1 MRVAIYARVSTSDQD
16 ELLQLPRLRDY
27 AGRAGWEIFREYTDS
42 ATGKNCDRPGWRALM
57 SDARGR
63 FFDRILIV
71 KLDRMMRSVR
81 ILLDELEDLDR
92 HEIQVYAL
100 DIGLL
105 DLRSPSSRLLL
116 TVLGSIAEWE
126 GEMISVRTKEAL
138 AARKARGQALGRP
151 AADLPI
157 HMIVLRR
164 LRGDTWKKIADD
176 LNLNVSTVK
185 NHKKEI
191 EDAIAEME
199 VEEKIR
205 RDAAKDVSCHQ

>member
-1 MRVAIYARVSTSDQD
+1 
-16 ELLQLPRLRDY
+16 
-27 AGRAGWEIFREYTDS
+27 
-42 ATGKNCDRPGWRALM
+42 M

-81 ILLDELEDLDR
+81 ILLDELETLDR
-92 HEIQVYAL
+92 HEVQVYAL

-105 DLRSPSSRLLL
+105 DLKSPSSRLLL

-126 GEMISVRTKEAL
+126 GEMISTRTKEAL

-157 HMIVLRR
+157 HMIALHR
-164 LRGDTWKKIADD
+164 LQGKTWNHIAQD
-176 LNLNVSTVK
+176 LNLNVSTIK

-191 EDAIAEME
+191 EDEIAEIEFETE
-199 VEEKIR
+199 VMREREGGGGI
-205 RDAAKDVSCHQ
+205 

>member
-1 MRVAIYARVSTSDQD
+1 
-16 ELLQLPRLRDY
+16 
-27 AGRAGWEIFREYTDS
+27 
-42 ATGKNCDRPGWRALM
+42 M